1 MHPLHSGASMTIM
14 IRKISAGQARRCS
27 GAVMACLLAVIA
39 APKAWAAPEDPFD
52 TVALRPGAASQRW
65 DASGATPPCADT
77 SAVPDPLAL
86 ADAIDL
92 ALCNNPRTRASWAAA
107 KAAAAQVGI
116 ARGTFLPNIS
126 ATGTGQRTD
135 ARNTVTSGQR
145 TQLSG
150 SITLNYL
157 LFDFGARQALLEQAR
172 QTLFAADWA
181 HNATLQTVLLDA
193 AQAYYQ
199 LYAGQEAGKATLAA
213 SRAAQQSLDSARA
226 RQRAGSATRADVLQ
240 AQTAFSQAELART
253 QAEGDA
259 ITSEGVL
266 ANRLGFSAARPIHIV
281 PPGDLDAARVANAA
295 LEELVA
301 AATARRPDLL
311 AARARV
317 RAAESNVQA
326 QQAAN
331 RPVIS
336 AFGTGAATQSDPG
349 LDTRST
355 AIGLQVTIPIFTG
368 YQNTYRIRA
377 AREQVELQ
385 EATRDQL
392 RNDVSLDVWRAYQQ
406 LRTQG
411 RALDTAADLEASARE
426 SYDVALGRYRAGVGT
441 VTDLLNA
448 QSALANA
455 SLQRIQSRFLWNVAK
470 ATLAQAIGTLDIG
483 LFADASAATPS
494 KQ

>member
-1 MHPLHSGASMTIM
+1 MLTMMRWTGRGWP
-14 IRKISAGQARRCS
+14 RRRI
-27 GAVMACLLAVIA
+27 GVAAIGLLAVTA
-39 APKAWAAPEDPFD
+39 TATVSGAPGDPFD
-52 TVALRPGAASQRW
+52 TAALHPPTAAQRW
-65 DASGATPPCADT
+65 EASGTAPPCADT
-77 SAVPDPLAL
+77 AVIPDPLAL

-107 KAAAAQVGI
+107 KAAAALVGV
-116 ARGTFLPNIS
+116 ARGTFLPTAT

-135 ARNTVTSGQR
+135 ARNTVAAGQR
-145 TQLSG
+145 SLATG
-150 SITLNYL
+150 SIALNYL
-157 LFDFGARQALLEQAR
+157 LFDFGARQASLEQAR
-172 QTLFAADWA
+172 QTLFAADWS

-240 AQTAFSQAELART
+240 AQTAFSQAELARAR
-253 QAEGDA
+253 AEGDA

-266 ANRLGFSAARPIHIV
+266 ANRLGFTAARPIRIV

-295 LEELVA
+295 LEQLVV

-311 AARARV
+311 AAQARV
-317 RAAESNVQA
+317 RAAESNVKV

-336 AFGTGAATQSDPG
+336 AFGTSTATQSEPG
-349 LDTRST
+349 LDPRST

-494 KQ
+494 KP

>member
-1 MHPLHSGASMTIM
+1 MLAPAAHGAN
-14 IRKISAGQARRCS
+14 A
-27 GAVMACLLAVIA
+27 
-39 APKAWAAPEDPFD
+39 DPFD
-52 TVALRPGAASQRW
+52 TDALRPAAASRRW
-65 DASGATPPCADT
+65 DASGTAPPCADT
-77 SAVPDPLAL
+77 ATIPEPLAL
-86 ADAIDL
+86 SDAIDL

-116 ARGTFLPNIS
+116 ARGAFLPNAS
-126 ATGTGQRTD
+126 ATGTGQRIDT
-135 ARNTVTSGQR
+135 RNSTVAGQR
-145 TQLSG
+145 TQLTG
-150 SITLNYL
+150 SVTLNYL
-157 LFDFGARQALLEQAR
+157 LFDFGARQAVLEQAR
-172 QTLFAADWA
+172 DTLFAADWS
-181 HNATLQTVLLDA
+181 HNATLQTVLVDA

-213 SRAAQQSLDSARA
+213 ARAAQQSLDSARA

-259 ITSEGVL
+259 ITAEGVL
-266 ANRLGFSAARPIHIV
+266 ANRLGFSAARPIRIV
-281 PPGDLDAARVANAA
+281 PPGDLDAARVADAA
-295 LEELVA
+295 LEQLVQ
-301 AATARRPDLL
+301 AATAKRPDLL
-311 AARARV
+311 AAQARV
-317 RAAESNVQA
+317 RAAEANVKA

-336 AFGTGAATQSDPG
+336 AFGTGTATQSDPG
-349 LDTRST
+349 LDPRSA

-377 AREQVELQ
+377 AREQVEQQ
-385 EATRDQL
+385 EAARDQL

-411 RALDTAADLEASARE
+411 RALDTAADLEASAKE

-448 QSALANA
+448 QSALASA
-455 SLQRIQSRFLWNVAK
+455 SLQRIQARYLSNVAK
-470 ATLAQAIGTLDIG
+470 ATLAQAIGILDIG
-483 LFADASAATPS
+483 LFADTSAPRP
-494 KQ
+494 

>member
-1 MHPLHSGASMTIM
+1 M
-14 IRKISAGQARRCS
+14 RVQRRI
-27 GAVMACLLAVIA
+27 GGVATCLLALHGMPA
-39 APKAWAAPEDPFD
+39 ARAASEDPFD
-52 TVALRPGAASQRW
+52 TAALRPAAPSQRW
-65 DASGATPPCADT
+65 DTTGTAPPCGDPA
-77 SAVPDPLAL
+77 ALPDPLGL

-92 ALCNNPRTRASWAAA
+92 ALCNNPRTRGSWAAA

-116 ARGTFLPNIS
+116 ARGSFLPGAS
-126 ATGTGQRTD
+126 AAGSTQRID
-135 ARNTVTSGQR
+135 ARNSAISGQR
-145 TQLSG
+145 SLLSG
-150 SITLNYL
+150 SVSLNYL
-157 LFDFGARQALLEQAR
+157 LFDFGARQAVLEQAR
-172 QTLFAADWA
+172 QTLFAADWS
-181 HNATLQTVLLDA
+181 HNAVLQSVLLDA

-199 LYAGQEAGKATLAA
+199 LYASLEAKQATLAA

-240 AQTAFSQAELART
+240 AQTAFSQTELART
-253 QAEGDA
+253 QAEGAA
-259 ITSEGVL
+259 IINEGVL
-266 ANRLGFSAARPIHIV
+266 ANRLGFTAARPIRIV
-281 PPGDLDAARVANAA
+281 PPADLDANRVANAA

-311 AARARV
+311 AAQARV
-317 RAAESNVQA
+317 SAAESNVKV

-336 AFGTGAATQSDPG
+336 AFGTGAAAQSDPG
-349 LDTRST
+349 LDTRSA

-377 AREQVELQ
+377 AREQVEQQ

-406 LRTQG
+406 LQTQG
-411 RALDTAADLEASARE
+411 RALDATGDLENSARQ

-455 SLQRIQSRFLWNVAK
+455 NLQRIQARYLWNVAK
-470 ATLAQAIGTLDIG
+470 ATLAQAIGSLDIG
-483 LFADASAATPS
+483 LFADASIPTPRT
-494 KQ
+494 Q